1 MTLETGSPSSAESF
15 QKLMYELLCVWHGV
29 KKQGEAVL
37 EEGEKKKV
45 VRKMICRLLV
55 ELDKRIA
62 NLSSEI
68 PSDSENTQKFFE
80 EWAML
85 TWNVLCVTMRL
96 CPGGLLC
103 AASLPSEEERLILAP
118 LNTALVK
125 LVNKAYPIRAPP
137 GITESD
143 QSYKRFFQYFGQTL
157 HTLHN
162 FYSMLDSLTIGGD
175 VHEFVADL
183 ATFGDTQLRLCI
195 ETFKEFSNQQG
206 ERLWIAARAAQV
218 QRMTDY
224 GPLAFEAISP
234 LIAFYTNMIYTL
246 GILAAR
252 LQGFRYESTLVRN
265 LFVDEDPVFSLVSMV
280 FAALEL
286 LLSDAVLATEPST
299 NAILVTNNLF
309 PMQCGALVRG
319 VLFRDFQVQV
329 VSEETA
335 AQVQVEMRRQ
345 KLLQHA
351 GTLPSFP
358 SAALLAVK
366 PATGVKRNNATVS
379 AEGGNTAH
387 KKSDVNSKESVFI
400 IPTYNSKH
408 RFWSGSYP
416 HLLCTTRQKDSV
428 LDSRSAQI
436 GKRPLFYFHVKAT
449 FFSPAGGIASAHTL
463 SLPFTI
469 ATRRNQD
476 CQVQRMMSSYTA
488 TCFWLYGTN
497 VRHGLLINWSEDGI
511 SWERFK
517 HLYSQHF
524 RVNAEVKRGFV
535 DSDFDLLKF
544 KLQCHDCESV
554 SAAKFSNSCE
564 QRITFKNMLCPHLR
578 YESGSTSV
586 RFSVWRGMLE
596 LLQIFQD
603 QRTTVRQLWQSE
615 LIFGFL
621 DFRQVLEM
629 LKMHDSTMCM
639 RLSFITGGSV
649 CVSINSSSH
658 SVVHLEPLDLKRLQ
672 AKSLLDY
679 VKDIAAA
686 EMVKYILNVGN
697 VLVPVAEVLSSH
709 NVSASQESFIGRDI
723 CSNVMHAGSVDS
735 MQHIRFTALRVA
747 VVTCKVEPL
756 SDDYSFELEQD
767 VQHRNVPHDIA
778 IQLNKHACGANS
790 TAAMPMTGTSAC
802 ACLSMPLRNLSSSS
816 SPEFI
821 VELRRLM
828 AAHGMSVRDVIDLLN
843 GGALSNAVFSSSCHT
858 P

>member
-195 ETFKEFSNQQG
+195 ETFKEFSNQAGKNFSFSFAECCRILSTAMQG

-379 AEGGNTAH
+379 AVPFLLIYESSFIEGGNTAH

-416 HLLCTTRQKDSV
+416 HLLCTTRQKRAMCRELLNVYLAAFANDQCSCNFKDSV

-469 ATRRNQD
+469 ATRRNQA
-476 CQVQRMMSSYTA
+476 RLLLSY
-488 TCFWLYGTN
+488 
-497 VRHGLLINWSEDGI
+497 
-511 SWERFK
+511 
-517 HLYSQHF
+517 
-524 RVNAEVKRGFV
+524 
-535 DSDFDLLKF
+535 
-544 KLQCHDCESV
+544 
-554 SAAKFSNSCE
+554 
-564 QRITFKNMLCPHLR
+564 
-578 YESGSTSV
+578 
-586 RFSVWRGMLE
+586 
-596 LLQIFQD
+596 
-603 QRTTVRQLWQSE
+603 RQKIE
-615 LIFGFL
+615 KI
-621 DFRQVLEM
+621 R
-629 LKMHDSTMCM
+629 
-639 RLSFITGGSV
+639 R
-649 CVSINSSSH
+649 
-658 SVVHLEPLDLKRLQ
+658 
-672 AKSLLDY
+672 SLL
-679 VKDIAAA
+679 
-686 EMVKYILNVGN
+686 
-697 VLVPVAEVLSSH
+697 S
-709 NVSASQESFIGRDI
+709 
-723 CSNVMHAGSVDS
+723 
-735 MQHIRFTALRVA
+735 
-747 VVTCKVEPL
+747 
-756 SDDYSFELEQD
+756 
-767 VQHRNVPHDIA
+767 
-778 IQLNKHACGANS
+778 
-790 TAAMPMTGTSAC
+790 
-802 ACLSMPLRNLSSSS
+802 
-816 SPEFI
+816 
-821 VELRRLM
+821 
-828 AAHGMSVRDVIDLLN
+828 
-843 GGALSNAVFSSSCHT
+843 
-858 P
+858 

>member
-1 MTLETGSPSSAESF
+1 MVR
-15 QKLMYELLCVWHGV
+15 YHC
-29 KKQGEAVL
+29 KK
-37 EEGEKKKV
+37 
-45 VRKMICRLLV
+45 
-55 ELDKRIA
+55 
-62 NLSSEI
+62 
-68 PSDSENTQKFFE
+68 F
-80 EWAML
+80 
-85 TWNVLCVTMRL
+85 
-96 CPGGLLC
+96 
-103 AASLPSEEERLILAP
+103 IL
-118 LNTALVK
+118 
-125 LVNKAYPIRAPP
+125 
-137 GITESD
+137 G
-143 QSYKRFFQYFGQTL
+143 
-157 HTLHN
+157 
-162 FYSMLDSLTIGGD
+162 
-175 VHEFVADL
+175 
-183 ATFGDTQLRLCI
+183 
-195 ETFKEFSNQQG
+195 
-206 ERLWIAARAAQV
+206 
-218 QRMTDY
+218 
-224 GPLAFEAISP
+224 AIS
-234 LIAFYTNMIYTL
+234 
-246 GILAAR
+246 G
-252 LQGFRYESTLVRN
+252 
-265 LFVDEDPVFSLVSMV
+265 LFVS
-280 FAALEL
+280 
-286 LLSDAVLATEPST
+286 
-299 NAILVTNNLF
+299 
-309 PMQCGALVRG
+309 
-319 VLFRDFQVQV
+319 
-329 VSEETA
+329 
-335 AQVQVEMRRQ
+335 
-345 KLLQHA
+345 
-351 GTLPSFP
+351 
-358 SAALLAVK
+358 ALLGCPYRRA
-366 PATGVKRNNATVS
+366 
-379 AEGGNTAH
+379 
-387 KKSDVNSKESVFI
+387 KKS
-400 IPTYNSKH
+400 
-408 RFWSGSYP
+408 
-416 HLLCTTRQKDSV
+416 
-428 LDSRSAQI
+428 
-436 GKRPLFYFHVKAT
+436 
-449 FFSPAGGIASAHTL
+449 
-463 SLPFTI
+463 
-469 ATRRNQD
+469 D

-697 VLVPVAEVLSSH
+697 ILVPVAEVLSSH

-723 CSNVMHAGSVDS
+723 CSN
-735 MQHIRFTALRVA
+735 
-747 VVTCKVEPL
+747 VEPL